1 LAIHVYV
8 WQLNTLAWNSL

>member
-1 LAIHVYV
+1 MAIHVYV